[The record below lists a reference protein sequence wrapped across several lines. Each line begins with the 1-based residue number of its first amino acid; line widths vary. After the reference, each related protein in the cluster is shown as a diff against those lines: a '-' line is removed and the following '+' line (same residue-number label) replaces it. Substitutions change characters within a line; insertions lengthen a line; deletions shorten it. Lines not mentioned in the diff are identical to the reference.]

1 MIYKVAP
8 IYGKKNPLVYL
19 SICSTVGSVSVM
31 SIKGFGVAVKL
42 TFAGQNQFTHPSTYV
57 FAIVVVVCILVQM
70 NYFNK
75 ALDQFST
82 SLYHLFYGRRWLISS
97 VNPLYYV
104 TFTTATLCASFIL
117 FKGFNTTSAV
127 NTLSLLCGFLVIF
140 SGVYLLNYSRTDP
153 HGFSAIDR
161 EMEFPLENG
170 ISAAVQGRRSLQ
182 GRRSNGDARRAALV
196 ASSKRRQE
204 DSLLR
209 AFNEDEDDD
218 DLEMGLDRVSEEEDD
233 SVETVPEHDSP
244 KSPRR

>member
-1 MIYKVAP
+1 MA
-8 IYGKKNPLVYL
+8 N
-19 SICSTVGSVSVM
+19 
-31 SIKGFGVAVKL
+31 
-42 TFAGQNQFTHPSTYV
+42 
-57 FAIVVVVCILVQM
+57 
-70 NYFNK
+70 
-75 ALDQFST
+75 
-82 SLYHLFYGRRWLISS
+82 SS

-182 GRRSNGDARRAALV
+182 GRRSNGDIRRASLV
-196 ASSKRRQE
+196 ATSKRRQE

-209 AFNEDEDDD
+209 AFNDDDDEDD
-218 DLEMGLDRVSEEEDD
+218 LELGLERVSEEEDD
-233 SVETVPEHDSP
+233 SIETVPDHHSP